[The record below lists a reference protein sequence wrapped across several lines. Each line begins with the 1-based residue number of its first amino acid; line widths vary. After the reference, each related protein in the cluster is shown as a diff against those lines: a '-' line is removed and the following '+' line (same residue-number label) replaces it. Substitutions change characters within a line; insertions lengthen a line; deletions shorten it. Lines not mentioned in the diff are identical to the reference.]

1 MDEQVNGQCFCCGAG
16 PQLTAMAKTVLPQDA
31 IEHFKAA
38 HVEFLKGIRHLI
50 DARIQKMTAPKTHGS
65 SIPVD

>member
-1 MDEQVNGQCFCCGAG
+1 MDEQVEGKCFCCGAG
-16 PQLTAMAKTVLPQDA
+16 PQLTAMAKSVLPQDA
-31 IEHFKAA
+31 MEHFKAA

-50 DARIQKMTAPKTHGS
+50 DARIQKMSAPKTHGS